1 MNEANVLSCSKTT
14 LNGGSILSHSPTITA
29 ERSSGAPAAVLNLL
43 FRKARS
49 HGPPQFKSANLE
61 FAAVAGTRAVLYS
74 AAMTNLLRTIEFLG
88 LSLWL
93 GSDVFL
99 SFVVAPGAFRILASR
114 DQAGA
119 MVGFAL
125 WWMHMIGVVCG
136 IVILLARAARTRTFA
151 SLATPAALCVVLMIL
166 LTVVSQ
172 HAVSPRM
179 AALRVQM
186 GSIQAT
192 GADSPLLVEFG
203 KLHRVSVSLE
213 SGVLL
218 AGFTTMFLMV
228 RELSSVGR

>member
-1 MNEANVLSCSKTT
+1 MTA
-14 LNGGSILSHSPTITA
+14 IL
-29 ERSSGAPAAVLNLL
+29 
-43 FRKARS
+43 
-49 HGPPQFKSANLE
+49 
-61 FAAVAGTRAVLYS
+61 RA
-74 AAMTNLLRTIEFLG
+74 IEILG
-88 LSLWL
+88 LGLWL

-119 MVGFAL
+119 MVGFGL

-136 IVILLARAARTRTFA
+136 IAILLARVVRTRTFA

-172 HAVSPRM
+172 HAVTPKM

-186 GSIQAT
+186 GSIQAFQAKM
-192 GADSPLLVEFG
+192 ADSPLLAEFS
-203 KLHRVSVSLE
+203 KWHRISVALE

-218 AGFTTMFLMV
+218 AGMAAMFSMV
-228 RELSSVGR
+228 RELAGAGK